1 MAERILAIVRGGEL
15 GELKRVEASVCFPLL
30 KRGDIRWRADL
41 AGGATLDA
49 GCYAVNMVR
58 TVAGS
63 EPEVI
68 DAEARTTRGGV
79 DRALTGRLRFPGGVS
94 GRVTCSLL
102 SRHVLS
108 IGLRV
113 KGTEGELRAFNPLMP
128 KLFGSVRV
136 RADGRRRRERASRD
150 STYECQLRA
159 FVGAIL
165 DGAPF
170 PTTADDAVRNM
181 VVIDRL
187 LVAAG
192 LQPAEPVRSSSG

>member
-1 MAERILAIVRGGEL
+1 MRPVPEYDA
-15 GELKRVEASVCFPLL
+15 KSWLL
-30 KRGDIRWRADL
+30 K
-41 AGGATLDA
+41 
-49 GCYAVNMVR
+49 
-58 TVAGS
+58 
-63 EPEVI
+63 
-68 DAEARTTRGGV
+68 
-79 DRALTGRLRFPGGVS
+79 ALRDEIPGKLFGR
-94 GRVTCSLL
+94 
-102 SRHVLS
+102 
-108 IGLRV
+108 
-113 KGTEGELRAFNPLMP
+113 LMP